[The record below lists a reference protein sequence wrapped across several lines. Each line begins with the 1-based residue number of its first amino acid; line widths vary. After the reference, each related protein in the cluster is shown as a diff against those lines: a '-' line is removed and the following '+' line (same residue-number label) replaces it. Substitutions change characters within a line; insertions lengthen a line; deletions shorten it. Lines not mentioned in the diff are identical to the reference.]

1 LSLAAEHKHHM
12 HTNSLQYNK
21 SARNIQHLKNHS
33 GLLVQIELSFLL
45 QSKEVKIA
53 LKTIFTEKNL
63 SNSIIARTAPGKFIL
78 LSLLV
83 HVLVISFQAIHT
95 PKKDVEIKP
104 KPIHIK
110 YIPNKEIKAEES
122 PGEVVNIPE
131 PKKSEKPEETNLLSN
146 VDSRAHSD
154 QNQSEINKYSRK
166 KRIAPKKSSTAIEK
180 QEQTKPIPKVEE
192 KKQELDPELN
202 GSELLSSEEI
212 PPAEEIP
219 ESTTSKGLTALLD
232 GIDPEKYASSDT
244 LDPLAQD
251 ADDGESISLNTK
263 EVKYASY
270 FARVKHQI
278 ERVWN
283 YPLEAAKKGIQG
295 NVDLRFI
302 ISKDGSLKGVW
313 VKDSSREEILD
324 VAAIKAVQDAAP
336 FYPFPLSIQRD
347 KLSIIATFVYSPRFR
362 HARSND

>member
-1 LSLAAEHKHHM
+1 M
-12 HTNSLQYNK
+12 
-21 SARNIQHLKNHS
+21 
-33 GLLVQIELSFLL
+33 
-45 QSKEVKIA
+45 
-53 LKTIFTEKNL
+53 
-63 SNSIIARTAPGKFIL
+63 
-78 LSLLV
+78 
-83 HVLVISFQAIHT
+83 LVISFQAIHT
-95 PKKDVEIKP
+95 PKKDIESKP

-110 YIPNKEIKAEES
+110 YIPNKEVKAEES

-131 PKKSEKPEETNLLSN
+131 PKKSEVPNETDLLSN
-146 VDSRAHSD
+146 ANSRAHSN
-154 QNQSEINKYSRK
+154 QNQTEIKKYSRK
-166 KRIAPKKSSTAIEK
+166 KRVAPKKSDTTIEK
-180 QEQTKPIPKVEE
+180 HEQPKPTAKVEE
-192 KKQELDPELN
+192 QKSEPELN
-202 GSELLSSEEI
+202 GSEPLSSEEMA
-212 PPAEEIP
+212 PAEEIP
-219 ESTTSKGLTALLD
+219 ESITSKGLTALLD

-244 LDPLAQD
+244 LNPSEQD
-251 ADDGESISLNTK
+251 TDDGESISLNTK

-283 YPLEAAKKGIQG
+283 YPLEAAQKGIQG
-295 NVDLRFI
+295 NVDLRFV

-362 HARSND
+362 HAQSND

>member
-1 LSLAAEHKHHM
+1 
-12 HTNSLQYNK
+12 
-21 SARNIQHLKNHS
+21 
-33 GLLVQIELSFLL
+33 
-45 QSKEVKIA
+45 
-53 LKTIFTEKNL
+53 
-63 SNSIIARTAPGKFIL
+63 
-78 LSLLV
+78 V

-95 PKKDVEIKP
+95 PEKEVEIKP
-104 KPIHIK
+104 NPINIK

-131 PKKSEKPEETNLLSN
+131 PEKSEKPEETDLLSN
-146 VDSRAHSD
+146 ANSRAHSD
-154 QNQSEINKYSRK
+154 QNQTEIKEYSRK
-166 KRIAPKKSSTAIEK
+166 KRIAPKKSGVTVEK

-192 KKQELDPELN
+192 KKPEPEPESELK
-202 GSELLSSEEI
+202 GSEFLSPEEMT
-212 PPAEEIP
+212 PAEEIP
-219 ESTTSKGLTALLD
+219 ESTTFKGLTALLD

-244 LDPLAQD
+244 LNPLEPE

-278 ERVWN
+278 ERVWS
-283 YPLEAAKKGIQG
+283 YPLEAAQKGIQG

-336 FYPFPLSIQRD
+336 FYPFPLSIQRE